1 MKDLDFY
8 TSCHLL
14 VAATRV
20 LEYQKGRPPNIDEV
34 CEMLSIS
41 LEQGHLLSRKLN
53 ELGILQVVE
62 GSYGLRL
69 FIRDHLKL
77 EEIPKEATGDRLGEA
92 VRQFQNSRKDIQNK
106 VAAIKADQAGKKKDL
121 FAELEKK
128 LKAGLDKK
136 P

>member
-1 MKDLDFY
+1 MKDLDLY
-8 TSCHLL
+8 TSCQLL

-34 CEMLSIS
+34 CEILSFS

-53 ELGILQVVE
+53 EMGVLEVVE
-62 GSYGLRL
+62 GSYGIRL

-77 EEIPKEATGDRLGEA
+77 EEIPKEGTEDRLGEA
-92 VRQFQNSRKDIQNK
+92 VRQFQSSKKDIQNK
-106 VAAIKADQAGKKKDL
+106 VAAIKADQADKKKDL

-128 LKAGLDKK
+128 LKEGLDKK
-136 P
+136 L

>member
-41 LEQGHLLSRKLN
+41 LWS
-53 ELGILQVVE
+53 
-62 GSYGLRL
+62 
-69 FIRDHLKL
+69 
-77 EEIPKEATGDRLGEA
+77 
-92 VRQFQNSRKDIQNK
+92 
-106 VAAIKADQAGKKKDL
+106 
-121 FAELEKK
+121 
-128 LKAGLDKK
+128 AGLPSPKGFSPFIKK
-136 P
+136 SPALRYPRLNSLSSPGEPSFHTPDNVFPVTRIG